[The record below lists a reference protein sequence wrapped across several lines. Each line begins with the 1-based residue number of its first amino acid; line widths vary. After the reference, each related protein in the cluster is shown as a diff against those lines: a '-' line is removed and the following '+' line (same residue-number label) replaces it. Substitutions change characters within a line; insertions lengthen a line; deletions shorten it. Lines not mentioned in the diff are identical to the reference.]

1 MALAE
6 RDAGQLKHGVQS
18 LMSDL
23 KQLVAE
29 LPKAELHIHIEGSL
43 EPAMM
48 LELAERNAITL
59 PYADIDEISNAYNF
73 NCLQDFLDLYYQGMS
88 VLQTEQDFHDLTWA
102 YLQRCHQQ
110 NVVHCEIF
118 FDPQGHTERGI
129 EFETFMNGICSALDK
144 AQSELGI
151 SSKLIM
157 CFLRHLD
164 EQSAFLTLHA
174 AEPYLDRITG
184 VGLDSSEMGRPPSMF
199 TGVFAQAAKLGLKRV
214 AHAGEEGPPE
224 YVCEA
229 LGMLGVDRIDHGNR
243 SLEDELLVQHLVD
256 ENIPLTVCP
265 QSNLRLAVVKDMAD
279 HPIRKMLALG
289 LNACINSDDPAYF
302 GGYMNENFYALIDA
316 TGLTRDE
323 IFQLTINGFESSF
336 LTQDE
341 KQVHLDRIQALR

>member
-1 MALAE
+1 
-6 RDAGQLKHGVQS
+6 
-18 LMSDL
+18 MSKL
-23 KQLVAE
+23 KQLVSG

-48 LELAERNAITL
+48 FQLAERNGVAL
-59 PYADIDEISNAYNF
+59 PYPDVKSIANAYNF
-73 NCLQDFLDLYYQGMS
+73 SCLQDFLDLYYQGMS
-88 VLQTEQDFHDLTWA
+88 VLQTEQDFFDLTWA

-129 EFETFMNGICSALDK
+129 EFEVFMNGICSALDK
-144 AQSELGI
+144 AQAELGI

-164 EQSAFLTLHA
+164 EASAFATLQA
-174 AEPYLDRITG
+174 AEPYLDKITG
-184 VGLDSSEMGRPPSMF
+184 VGLDSSEMGRPPSLF
-199 TGVFAQAAKLGLKRV
+199 QQVFARAAELGLKRV

-224 YVCEA
+224 YVYEA
-229 LGMLGVDRIDHGNR
+229 LDGLAVDRIDHGNR
-243 SLEDELLVQHLVD
+243 SLEDERLVQRLGD
-256 ENIPLTVCP
+256 EQMSLTVCP
-265 QSNLRLAVVKDMAD
+265 LSNLRLAVVKDLSE

-289 LNACINSDDPAYF
+289 LNACVNSDDPAYF
-302 GGYMNENFYALIDA
+302 GGYMNENFNALIEN

-336 LTQDE
+336 LTRAE
-341 KQVHLDRIQALR
+341 KQVHLDRINAMR